1 MIYVYEC
8 AEAPAE
14 RRFIAQFER
23 MKNNLYLTIHGAS
36 EFQARSKAELMLQYA
51 ALEPVDRTG
60 FKLRERLAS
69 IPVEAGEQEAPKK
82 PRRGS
87 DLI

>member
-8 AEAPAE
+8 AAAPAE

-23 MKNNLYLTIHGAS
+23 QKNNLYLTVHGAS
-36 EFQARSKAELMLQYA
+36 ESQARSKAELMLEYA
-51 ALEPVDRTG
+51 SLEPTQRTG
-60 FKLRERLAS
+60 FKLRDRLAA
-69 IPVEAGEQEAPKK
+69 IPVDVGEIEVPKK
-82 PRRGS
+82 LRRGA

>member
-8 AEAPAE
+8 ADAPAD

-23 MKNNLYLTIHGAS
+23 LKNNLYLTIHGATGH
-36 EFQARSKAELMLQYA
+36 QARAKAELMLEYQN
-51 ALEPVDRTG
+51 LEPLQRTG
-60 FKLRERLAS
+60 FKLRERLAA
-69 IPVEAGEQEAPKK
+69 IPVDGGPQEAPKK
-82 PRRGS
+82 PRRGA

>member
-8 AEAPAE
+8 AAAPAD

-23 MKNNLYLTIHGAS
+23 LKNNLYLTIHGAS
-36 EFQARSKAELMLQYA
+36 EFQARGKAELMLEYA
-51 ALEPVDRTG
+51 ALEPPERTG
-60 FKLRERLAS
+60 FKLRERLAA
-69 IPVEAGEQEAPKK
+69 IPVDVGAVEAPKR
-82 PRRGS
+82 PRRGT

>member
-1 MIYVYEC
+1 MIYIYEC
-8 AEAPAE
+8 ADAPAE

-23 MKNNLYLTIHGAS
+23 LKNNFYLTIHGAS
-36 EFQARSKAELMLQYA
+36 AFQARSKAELMQQYA

-60 FKLRERLAS
+60 FKLRDRLAA
-69 IPVEAGEQEAPKK
+69 IPVEVGVVEAPKK
-82 PRRGS
+82 PRRGA